1 MNLKASTG
9 AHAVRARLEALKA
22 RIDAVGHGASYGFC
36 VGDVAAERQN
46 NDDWASGRGA
56 WETAWVN
63 TKLGLE
69 ASENG
74 KHDDALL
81 FLLEAQAMA
90 IIALGTRLEQSARPG
105 RGLELLA
112 KPAGRRGRPPGS

>member
-1 MNLKASTG
+1 MNHKASVS
-9 AHAVRARLEALKA
+9 ARAVRARLKALYE
-22 RIDAVGHGASYGFC
+22 RIEAVGHGASYGFY
-36 VGDVAAERQN
+36 VGDTAAERQN
-46 NDDWASGRGA
+46 ADDWASGRGA
-56 WETAWVN
+56 WETAWLN

-69 ASENG
+69 ASDSGN
-74 KHDDALL
+74 HDVALL